1 MTGVHGDFVATRD
14 HAEAMDRADDL
25 TALRDE
31 FNFPHSVAGGLPL
44 IYLCGNS
51 LGLQPKRAVRYVQEE
66 LDDWGRLAVDGH
78 QRARRPWLPYH
89 RLATPGL
96 ARLSGALPG
105 EVVAMNTLTVNLH
118 LLMARFYQPDA
129 SRYRIL
135 IESTAFPSDRFAAV
149 SQIRMRGFE
158 PGDALIEWAPRDGE
172 TDLRL
177 EDLASTVAAYGNSI
191 ALMLLP
197 GVQYY
202 NGQLLDMAALCRIAR
217 QTGAA
222 IGFDLAHAIGNVPLA
237 LHDWAPD
244 FAAWCS
250 YKYLN
255 GGPGAIAGV
264 FVHERHLQGDSTA
277 HLLGWWGHDEASR
290 FNMRPAFSAA
300 PGVESWQLSNPPILS
315 LAPVLASLELFDLAT
330 MAKLRDKSL
339 RLTGYLEYLLD
350 QHLTGQVRSITPP
363 DARGAQLSLQVTAPG
378 TDPRAVFARLEAQ
391 QVVADWREPDVIR
404 VAPAPLYNSFRDV
417 FEFVERLRSAI
428 TSGAAPAPPTV

>member
-1 MTGVHGDFVATRD
+1 MTGVQGSYAATRNY
-14 HAEAMDRADDL
+14 AEAMDLADDL
-25 TALRDE
+25 AALREE
-31 FNFPHSVAGGLPL
+31 FNFPQADAGGLPL

-78 QRARRPWLPYH
+78 HRARRPWLPYH

-96 ARLSGALPG
+96 ARLAGALPG

-118 LLMARFYQPDA
+118 LLMARFYLPNA
-129 SRYRIL
+129 RRYRIL

-149 SQIRMRGFE
+149 SQIRMRGFD
-158 PGDALIEWAPRDGE
+158 PDDALIEWAPRDGE

-177 EDLASTVAAYGNSI
+177 EDLEATVAAYGDSI

-202 NGQLLDMAALCRIAR
+202 NGQLLDMPALCRIAR
-217 QTGAA
+217 QVGAA
-222 IGFDLAHAIGNVPLA
+222 IGFDLAHAIGNVPLS

-264 FVHERHLQGDSTA
+264 FVHDRHLQGDSKA

-330 MAKLRDKSL
+330 MATLRDKSL
-339 RLTGYLEYLLD
+339 RLTGYLEYLLN
-350 QHLTGQVRSITPP
+350 QQLAGQVRSITPP
-363 DARGAQLSLQVTAPG
+363 DARGAQLSLLVKAPG
-378 TDPRAVFARLEAQ
+378 IDPRKVFARLEAQ

-404 VAPAPLYNSFRDV
+404 VAPVPFYNSFLDV
-417 FEFVERLRSAI
+417 LGFIERLRSAI
-428 TSGAAPAPPTV
+428 NSDPATD

>member
-1 MTGVHGDFVATRD
+1 
-14 HAEAMDRADDL
+14 MDREDDL
-25 TALRDE
+25 AALRDE
-31 FNFPHSVAGGLPL
+31 FNFPHAVAGSLPL
-44 IYLCGNS
+44 LYLCGNS
-51 LGLQPKRAVRYVQEE
+51 LGLQPRRAVPYVLQE

-78 QRARRPWLPYH
+78 HRALRPWLPYH

-96 ARLSGALPG
+96 ARLAGALPR

-149 SQIRMRGFE
+149 SQIRMRGFDPDE
-158 PGDALIEWAPRDGE
+158 ALIEWVPRDGE

-177 EDLASTVAAYGNSI
+177 EDLEATVAAYGDSI

-202 NGQLLDMAALCRIAR
+202 NGQLLDMPALCRIAR
-217 QTGAA
+217 QAGAA
-222 IGFDLAHAIGNVPLA
+222 IGFDLAHAIGNVPLS

-264 FVHERHLQGDSTA
+264 FVHDRHLQGDSKA

-290 FNMRPAFSAA
+290 FNMRPEFSAA

-330 MAKLRDKSL
+330 LTKLRDKSL
-339 RLTGYLEYLLD
+339 KLTGYLEYLLD
-350 QHLTGQVRSITPP
+350 QHLAGQVRSITPP
-363 DARGAQLSLQVTAPG
+363 DARGAQLSLMVTARG
-378 TDPRAVFARLEAQ
+378 VDTRAVFARLEAQ

-404 VAPAPLYNSFRDV
+404 VAPVPLYNSFLDV

-428 TSGAAPAPPTV
+428 HSDPATD